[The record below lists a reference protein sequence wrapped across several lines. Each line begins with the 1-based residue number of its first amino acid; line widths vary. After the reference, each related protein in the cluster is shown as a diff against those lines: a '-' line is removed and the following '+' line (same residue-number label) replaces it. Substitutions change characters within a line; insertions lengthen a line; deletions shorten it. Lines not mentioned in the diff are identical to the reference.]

1 MSGERKSRN
10 VIIGMLCAIIL
21 MMGVGFAAS
30 LSSILKINGN
40 AEITGTWN
48 VKITG
53 ITSTGSTGKAV
64 VGSPTFTATTATFNT
79 TLVEPGD
86 SATYQVTVRNDGN
99 IPALL
104 DDIQEVLTAQEN
116 DAIVYSYG
124 EENPE
129 EGAKLPAGESHTFE
143 VTVTYPDTAVGDN
156 APQEGELNNNLTL
169 TLTYVQDTTGD

>member
-53 ITSTGSTGKAV
+53 ITSADTTGKASA
-64 VGSPTFTATTATFNT
+64 GSPTFTATTATFNT

-104 DDIQEVLTAQEN
+104 DDVAEVLTGEEN

-124 EENPE
+124 EANPE
-129 EGAKLPAGESHTFE
+129 EGAKLPAGETHTFE
-143 VTVTYPDTAVGDN
+143 VTVTYPDTAVGES
-156 APQEGELNNNLTL
+156 APTEGELTNNLTL
-169 TLTYVQDTTGD
+169 TLTYVQDTTT